1 MNIIKKFTIKNL
13 WLNKKRSIVTIIGI
27 ILSTALI
34 CATAGLVT
42 SFQKTL
48 INNEIKT
55 EGSHHIL
62 LKNVPQTDL
71 NDILK
76 NRYVKDSYKY
86 SLLGY
91 APLKESKNKEKPYV
105 KVLEFDFNALT
116 NAGITLTK
124 GRMPK
129 NSNEV
134 LVSSHVLENGGVKF
148 NIGDKINLEI
158 GKRITDSGL
167 NNLSDHYETD
177 EEGNPVEK
185 LDIKEKRVYTIVG
198 FIKRPSYRFE
208 GYTDP
213 GYTLVSYLTDL
224 NNKSYTVGLVT
235 DKPKNYDKLYESI
248 TGVSSKK
255 INQEVKY
262 DAMVHTSLL
271 EYQGYAFNNGMFA
284 TLISVGAIVIAIIII
299 TSVFSIKNSF
309 SISVTER
316 FKEYGMLRSIGA
328 TKKQIKRSVLF
339 EGLCLGVIGI
349 PLGILSG
356 IFAVFVLIKLVNII
370 LGPSLN
376 EIPFIFHIS
385 WIPTVLSV
393 ILAVLTI
400 VLSALV
406 PAIRASKITPI
417 EAIRANND
425 IKLTKKSVRYPKI
438 IKKIFGIGGVISYKS
453 LKRSKKKYRTTVISL
468 VVSVAIFIA
477 LSTFIEYGFKMSSTQ
492 YKSLDYNVSVVDR
505 SNDYYDN
512 FKKISNL
519 AGVKKYNISKKVTV
533 NLDSK
538 YLSSFGKEYYID
550 RVYARIVSLSNKEY
564 ARYVKKIGG
573 NLKDYEKKAILVDDL
588 MYYMNDKKYEGNVLN
603 VKENEEISL
612 NNKNIVIAKRTTKRP
627 MGYEFSMYSSG
638 VTLFVTE
645 DTIDKI
651 GKKTYSDGLYIDA
664 KDPDKLCKEID
675 NLKKTNDS
683 FNGISYNNY
692 DEYVKEMNSMILVIS
707 IFLYGFISVITLI
720 GITNIFNTITTNMAL
735 RSKEFAMLK
744 SIGMTKKE
752 FHKMIRLESIFYG
765 VKSLVIGSVIGI
777 LLSYLIHK
785 SVSNSMVMSFL
796 FPYKAIIISIIFVF
810 IIISFTMRYSINKI
824 NKENIIE
831 TIRKD
836 NI

>member
-1 MNIIKKFTIKNL
+1 MSIMKRFTMKNL
-13 WLNKKRSIVTIIGI
+13 RLNKKRSIVTIIGI

-48 INNEIKT
+48 IDEEIKT
-55 EGSHHIL
+55 EGSHHVL

-91 APLKESKNKEKPYV
+91 AYLKESKNEAKPYV

-134 LVSSHVLENGGVKF
+134 LVSSHVLENGGVKY
-148 NIGDKINLEI
+148 NIGDKISLEI
-158 GKRITDSGL
+158 GERITDSGL

-177 EEGNPVEK
+177 EEGNSVEK
-185 LDIKEKRVYTIVG
+185 LDIKEKRVYTVVG
-198 FIKRPSYRFE
+198 FIERPSYRIE
-208 GYTDP
+208 GYSDP
-213 GYTLVSYLTDL
+213 GYTLISYLTDL

-235 DKPKNYDKLYESI
+235 DKLKNYDKLYESI

-255 INQEVKY
+255 FNPEVKY
-262 DAMVHTSLL
+262 DASVHTSLL
-271 EYQGYAFNNGMFA
+271 EYQGYAFSNGMLA
-284 TLISVGAIVIAIIII
+284 TLISVGTIVIVIIII

-316 FKEYGMLRSIGA
+316 FKEYGMLRSVGA

-339 EGLCLGVIGI
+339 EGLCLGAIGI

-370 LGPSLN
+370 LAPSLN
-376 EIPFIFHIS
+376 GILFVFHIS
-385 WIPTVLSV
+385 WIPTVLSIV
-393 ILAVLTI
+393 LAVLTI

-406 PAIRASKITPI
+406 PAKRASKITPI
-417 EAIRANND
+417 EAIRSNND
-425 IKLTKKSVRYPKI
+425 IKLTKKKIRCPKI
-438 IKKIFGIGGVISYKS
+438 IKKIFGVGGVISYKS

-477 LSTFIEYGFKMSSTQ
+477 LSTFIDYGFKMSSTQ
-492 YKSLDYNVSVVDR
+492 YKSLDYNVSVSDR
-505 SNDYYDN
+505 SNNYYDN
-512 FKKISNL
+512 FKKIANL
-519 AGVKKYNISKKVTV
+519 SGIKKYNISKMVTID
-533 NLDSK
+533 LDSK
-538 YLSSFGKEYYID
+538 YLSSFGKEYYD
-550 RVYARIVSLSNKEY
+550 NVFTEVVSLSNKEY

-573 NLKDYEKKAILVDDL
+573 NLKDYEGKAILADNL
-588 MYYMNDKKYEGNVLN
+588 MYYSNDKKYEGNVLN
-603 VKENEEISL
+603 VKENDEISL
-612 NNKNIVIAKRTTKRP
+612 NDKSIVIAKRTTKRP
-627 MGYEFSMYSSG
+627 MGYELSMYDG
-638 VTLFVTE
+638 VTMFVTE

-651 GKKTYSDGLYIDA
+651 GEKVYSGGLYIDA
-664 KDPDKLCKEID
+664 KDSEKLCKEID
-675 NLKKTNDS
+675 DLKKTNDS
-683 FNGISYNNY
+683 FNGIIYNNY
-692 DEYVKEMNSMILVIS
+692 DEYVKQMDSMILVIS
-707 IFLYGFISVITLI
+707 IFLYGFITVITLI

-735 RSKEFAMLK
+735 RSKEFAMLR
-744 SIGMTKKE
+744 SVGMTKKE
-752 FHKMIRLESIFYG
+752 FNKMIRLESIFYG

-785 SVSNSMVMSFL
+785 SVANSMVMSFL

-810 IIISFTMRYSINKI
+810 VIIGFTMRYSINKI